1 MTDITIF
8 IFGTVVTLMCTGAMG
23 MLGYAAWQ
31 DGRVDELKRAE
42 IGNTYSASV
51 AHSESTPKLENV
63 QLHS

>member
-1 MTDITIF
+1 
-8 IFGTVVTLMCTGAMG
+8 

-31 DGRVDELKRAE
+31 DGRVDELKRTE

-51 AHSESTPKLENV
+51 AHSESTPKRENV